1 MDSSLVSLHL
11 IDLNIIFGVR
21 YFPKGIFPRATSQ
34 VTISQ
39 VATTQ
44 MCNFPSGNFPKV
56 RLGPLRR
63 CRLKWGP
70 SAAAR
75 TDLGSCDLKNATFGK
90 NPLGK
95 YLSNFVSKKVMNSV
109 DF

>member
-11 IDLNIIFGVR
+11 IDLNIIFGVTVLSQR
-21 YFPKGIFPRATSQ
+21 HFPKGH
-34 VTISQ
+34 
-39 VATTQ
+39 
-44 MCNFPSGNFPKV
+44 FPSGNFPNVQFPKRNFPKV
-56 RLGPLRR
+56 RLGHLRR

-70 SAAAR
+70 SAATR
-75 TDLGSCDLKNATFGK
+75 TDLGSCHLENSTFGKLSLGK